1 MLKIVLSR
9 GASSKFS
16 AGMSTLSL
24 LSAGGR
30 PFRSILGAWQHWRVE
45 RPRNSGSECFRSVM
59 TLARGASSKISARM
73 TTFSLFSVR
82 GSTATWSILEIR
94 GANDDPLDVFG
105 CPDAGTRSAFRSL
118 FGIDDA
124 VSVFSANWALPKE
137 VPDLI
142 KICPGSGALPAGHSR
157 KRDEALHICL
167 NKLHQQ
173 LRVCPP
179 GSPRRI
185 TQKHATLDP
194 AAPRLP
200 LPAILCS
207 HHAIETRELCTYIQ
221 RD

>member
-30 PFRSILGAWQHWRVE
+30 PFRGILGAWQFWRAE
-45 RPRNSGSECFRSVM
+45 RPRNSGRKCFRSVM
-59 TLARGASSKISARM
+59 TLARGAFSKISAQM
-73 TTFSLFSVR
+73 TTFSLFSAR
-82 GSTATWSILEIR
+82 GSTATWNILEIR
-94 GANDDPLDVFG
+94 AANDDPLDVFA
-105 CPDAGTRSAFRSL
+105 CRDAGTRSTLRSL

-124 VSVFSANWALPKE
+124 LSVFSASWALPKE
-137 VPDLI
+137 VLDLI
-142 KICPGSGALPAGHSR
+142 KICPGSGALPSSHSR
-157 KRDEALHICL
+157 KRFEALHIWL

-185 TQKHATLDP
+185 TQKHATLDL

-200 LPAILCS
+200 LPVILS
-207 HHAIETRELCTYIQ
+207 SQLLHLHPAWA
-221 RD
+221 